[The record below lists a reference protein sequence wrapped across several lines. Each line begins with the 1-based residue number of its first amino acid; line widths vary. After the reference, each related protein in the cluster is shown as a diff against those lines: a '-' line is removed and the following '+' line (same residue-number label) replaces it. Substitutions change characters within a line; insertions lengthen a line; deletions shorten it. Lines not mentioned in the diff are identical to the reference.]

1 MYFKQYVFR
10 CTHVHG
16 LHGIICNLASERLE
30 TEENSSE
37 QLVDEADEAKV
48 QKFWSTKYF
57 SNEPFVVG
65 LVDKSPVRSEDEDVS
80 AMHLWLSSTV

>member
-1 MYFKQYVFR
+1 M
-10 CTHVHG
+10 
-16 LHGIICNLASERLE
+16 E

-37 QLVDEADEAKV
+37 QLVDEAADEAKLHN
-48 QKFWSTKYF
+48 FWSTKYF

-80 AMHLWLSSTV
+80 AVHL